1 MYDMY
6 NIRTGARNVDPL
18 YLRHSAHSTLFWGVG
33 NIEIYC
39 ILSFDKH
46 THTLQQ
52 ASRDV
57 REVFCGAHH
66 IIPVFV
72 YLVYIYTDKR

>member
-52 ASRDV
+52 ASHDMDESIFV
-57 REVFCGAHH
+57 AH
-66 IIPVFV
+66 I
-72 YLVYIYTDKR
+72 T